1 MPDWQE
7 LVRLHLSGLAL
18 DPSEKEEV
26 HEELAAHLEESY
38 EVFCRQ
44 GLPEKEAAHRTLEQV
59 SDWQDLQ
66 RRIFVAKRRS
76 HPMQKRVR
84 QLWIPGFFT
93 LILST
98 LLLMALQRLGF
109 QPRIIS
115 WSGPGTILFYVPW
128 LLSLPVI
135 GAVGACLSSR
145 AGGSRGT
152 MLFASAF
159 PAVALTAAFLLMFPI
174 GFVIQRIIGRE
185 VDFGSVATALLADG
199 IGWLL
204 VPGVAL
210 LAGGLCAQLLLSWQL
225 VRRGVTSN

>member
-1 MPDWQE
+1 MPNWQQ
-7 LVRLHLSGLAL
+7 LVRQHLSGLAL

-66 RRIFVAKRRS
+66 RRIFVAKRRR
-76 HPMQKRVR
+76 HPMQKRVH

-98 LLLMALQRLGF
+98 LLLMVLQRLGF

-145 AGGSRGT
+145 AGGSRGIV
-152 MLFASAF
+152 LLASVF
-159 PAVALTAAFLLMFPI
+159 PVIALTLAFLLMFPI
-174 GFVIQRIIGRE
+174 GMIIEHIIGSQ
-185 VDFGSVATALLADG
+185 VDFGTVAAAILADG
-199 IGWLL
+199 IGWIL

-210 LAGGLCAQLLLSWQL
+210 LAGGLCARLLLSWQL
-225 VRRGVTSN
+225 VRRGIASN